1 MPKELNIQSGSKSV
15 DAEKSGQ
22 ATTVPR
28 NPKYSP
34 TSQLLRE
41 QSRARRNSVQQKPN
55 KKLLFDGTRKNQ
67 ERRQPTW
74 TRSGNSDETTTNC
87 ILLRKPG
94 RGTLGSGKYTPDK
107 LLNLFSTAVQCN
119 ARSQRSSQASSLDG
133 GDNHPQEH
141 KAHFNAPRQITHLLF
156 PQQSIMS
163 SISQFLSEF
172 SSFTIRP

>member
-94 RGTLGSGKYTPDK
+94 LEHLAVASIPRQASQFVLHSC
-107 LLNLFSTAVQCN
+107 AVQCKVPEEL
-119 ARSQRSSQASSLDG
+119 ASQ
-133 GDNHPQEH
+133 
-141 KAHFNAPRQITHLLF
+141 
-156 PQQSIMS
+156 
-163 SISQFLSEF
+163 LS
-172 SSFTIRP
+172 RRRG